1 MWFCSKKG
9 PEMASNQTAVIVG
22 GRQAGAWAARTFWTE
37 GFTGPITL
45 VVSEEDHPPYER
57 PSLSKQL
64 MTGNDSIESTHNS
77 PAKARGDWNAQ
88 FLLGKRVTA
97 INTQATT
104 ISLHSGERFAYDK
117 VLPATG
123 GVSRRIGLTG
133 VALKNLFYLRVT
145 NTAKTSRSSATPWI
159 ATPQSPLHSAT
170 DGASISFHFRHDKVA
185 GTAGINA
192 GRETRLQNRHLDSG
206 RVLDVHALTE
216 RPLQETSES

>member
-1 MWFCSKKG
+1 
-9 PEMASNQTAVIVG
+9 MASNQTAVIVG
-22 GRQAGAWAARTFWTE
+22 GRQAGARAARTFRTE
-37 GFTGPITL
+37 GFTGPIT

-57 PSLSKQL
+57 LSLSKQL
-64 MTGNDSIESTHNS
+64 MTGNDSIESTHDS

-88 FLLGKRVTA
+88 LLLGKRVTA
-97 INTQATT
+97 IDAQATT

-170 DGASISFHFRHDKVA
+170 DGASVSFRFVSFRFVSGTTRWLALPASMPAARPACRIVTWTAVA
-185 GTAGINA
+185 
-192 GRETRLQNRHLDSG
+192 S
-206 RVLDVHALTE
+206 LTCM
-216 RPLQETSES
+216 R